1 MSGAAVEVVDFDEQ
15 ALLVLACCEDNFAAG
30 VHDSVGDQFAGEQ
43 FGGFGQ
49 LLEVPLL
56 AAAED
61 EAAPSAG
68 RRRFGWQF

>member
-1 MSGAAVEVVDFDEQ
+1 
-15 ALLVLACCEDNFAAG
+15 